1 MIEVSERMKAFER
14 RDLIINE
21 LYRQKKVHVAQLAQ
35 KFNVSEE
42 TIRRDLDKLDK
53 EGLAKKN
60 YGGAILNAH
69 TNEDPPY
76 VSRHQVNIEAKHTIA
91 DHVLQLINDGDSL
104 VTDTSSTVFEALRRI
119 IEEKNNLTIITN
131 SLVVLSEFQ
140 HSGQK
145 LISTGGILGPETS
158 SFVGHTASQTIQKY
172 NVDVA
177 IFSCKALS
185 MTGGLSD
192 SNEEESELKILMQ
205 QQANKVILLADHS
218 KFDRTAFIKLF
229 SFDRVDYIVTDEK
242 PSEEWIEFLNN
253 YHISL
258 IYAPAE

>member
-1 MIEVSERMKAFER
+1 MKAFER
-14 RDLIINE
+14 REVIINE
-21 LYRQKKVHVAQLAQ
+21 LYRHKKVHVADLAQ

-69 TNEDPPY
+69 TNEDPSY
-76 VSRHQVNIEAKHTIA
+76 ASRHQVNLEAKQRIA
-91 DHVLQLINDGDSL
+91 VNVLELINDGDSL
-104 VTDTSSTVFEALRRI
+104 MTDTSSTAFEALRRI
-119 IEEKNNLTIITN
+119 LDEKKNLTIITN

-145 LISTGGILGPETS
+145 LISTGGTLGPETS
-158 SFVGHTASQTIQKY
+158 SFVGPNALQTIQKY

-192 SNEEESELKILMQ
+192 SNEAESELKVLMQ
-205 QQANKVILLADHS
+205 QQANKVILLVDHS
-218 KFDRTAFIKLF
+218 KFDRIAFIKLL
-229 SFDRVDYIVTDEK
+229 SFDKIDYIVTDQK
-242 PSEEWIEFLNN
+242 PTDEWIAFLNKFQV
-253 YHISL
+253 SL
-258 IYAPAE
+258 IYTPAE

>member
-1 MIEVSERMKAFER
+1 M
-14 RDLIINE
+14 
-21 LYRQKKVHVAQLAQ
+21 
-35 KFNVSEE
+35 
-42 TIRRDLDKLDK
+42 
-53 EGLAKKN
+53 
-60 YGGAILNAH
+60 
-69 TNEDPPY
+69 
-76 VSRHQVNIEAKHTIA
+76 
-91 DHVLQLINDGDSL
+91 
-104 VTDTSSTVFEALRRI
+104 TDTSSTVFEALRRI

-158 SFVGHTASQTIQKY
+158 SFVGNTASQTIRKY

-192 SNEEESELKILMQ
+192 SNEEESELKVLMQ
-205 QQANKVILLADHS
+205 QQANKVVLLVDHS

-229 SFDRVDYIVTDEK
+229 SFDRVDYIVTDQK
-242 PSEEWIEFLNN
+242 PSEEWTDFLNN
-253 YHISL
+253 YHVSL

>member
-76 VSRHQVNIEAKHTIA
+76 VSRHQVNIEAKRTIA

-158 SFVGHTASQTIQKY
+158 SFVGHT
-172 NVDVA
+172 
-177 IFSCKALS
+177 
-185 MTGGLSD
+185 M
-192 SNEEESELKILMQ
+192 
-205 QQANKVILLADHS
+205 LADYS
-218 KFDRTAFIKLF
+218 KI
-229 SFDRVDYIVTDEK
+229 
-242 PSEEWIEFLNN
+242 
-253 YHISL
+253 
-258 IYAPAE
+258 

>member
-1 MIEVSERMKAFER
+1 MKAFER
-14 RDLIINE
+14 REVIINE
-21 LYRQKKVHVAQLAQ
+21 LYRHKKVHVADLAQ

-69 TNEDPPY
+69 TNEDPSY
-76 VSRHQVNIEAKHTIA
+76 ASRHQVNLEAKQRIA
-91 DHVLQLINDGDSL
+91 VNVLELINDGDSL
-104 VTDTSSTVFEALRRI
+104 MTDTSSTAFEALRRI
-119 IEEKNNLTIITN
+119 LDEKKNLTIITN

-145 LISTGGILGPETS
+145 LISTGGTLGPETS
-158 SFVGHTASQTIQKY
+158 SFVGPNALQTIQKY

-192 SNEEESELKILMQ
+192 SNEAESELKVLMQ
-205 QQANKVILLADHS
+205 QQANKVILLVDHS
-218 KFDRTAFIKLF
+218 KFDRIAFIKLL
-229 SFDRVDYIVTDEK
+229 SFDKIDYIVTDQK
-242 PSEEWIEFLNN
+242 PTDEWIAFLNKFQV
-253 YHISL
+253 SL
-258 IYAPAE
+258 IYNPAE

>member
-1 MIEVSERMKAFER
+1 MKAFER
-14 RDLIINE
+14 REVIINE
-21 LYRQKKVHVAQLAQ
+21 LYRHKKVHVADLAQ

-69 TNEDPPY
+69 TNEDPSY
-76 VSRHQVNIEAKHTIA
+76 ASRHQVNLEAKQRIA
-91 DHVLQLINDGDSL
+91 INVLELINDGDSL
-104 VTDTSSTVFEALRRI
+104 MTDTSSTAFEALRRI
-119 IEEKNNLTIITN
+119 LDEKKNLTIITN

-145 LISTGGILGPETS
+145 LISTGGTLGPETS
-158 SFVGHTASQTIQKY
+158 SFVGPNALQTIQKY

-192 SNEEESELKILMQ
+192 SNEAESELKVLMQ
-205 QQANKVILLADHS
+205 QQANKVILLVDHS
-218 KFDRTAFIKLF
+218 KFDRIAFIKLL
-229 SFDRVDYIVTDEK
+229 SFDKIDYIVTDQK
-242 PSEEWIEFLNN
+242 PTDEWIAFLNKFQV
-253 YHISL
+253 SL
-258 IYAPAE
+258 IYNPAE

>member
-1 MIEVSERMKAFER
+1 MMKAFER
-14 RDLIINE
+14 RDLIIKE
-21 LYRQKKVHVAQLAQ
+21 LYKHRKVHVAQLAHQ
-35 KFNVSEE
+35 FSVSEE

-53 EGLAKKN
+53 EGIAKKN

-76 VSRHQVNIEAKHTIA
+76 VSRHQVNIEAKRSIA

-104 VTDTSSTVFEALRRI
+104 VTDTSSTAFEALRRMT
-119 IEEKNNLTIITN
+119 EEKNNLTIITN

-140 HSGQK
+140 HSGHK

-158 SFVGHTASQTIQKY
+158 SFVGPTASQTIRKY

-177 IFSCKALS
+177 LFSCKALS

-192 SNEEESELKILMQ
+192 SNEEESELKVLMQ
-205 QQANKVILLADHS
+205 QQANKVILLVDHS
-218 KFDRTAFIKLF
+218 KFDRTAFIQLF
-229 SFDRVDYIVTDEK
+229 SFDRVDYIVTDQK
-242 PSEEWIEFLNN
+242 PSEEWIHFLNN
-253 YHISL
+253 YHVSL